1 VELHFMAP
9 KAGKMDLQ
17 LFFMS
22 ENYIGC
28 DKILPV
34 KVKVGSPA
42 ARRAA
47 ACVYVYGRASL
58 GAT

>member
-1 VELHFMAP
+1 MAP